1 MLSRAFPH
9 VGWICWLRRTGQARS
24 PITRATL
31 RVGDGNYKK
40 PFVVT
45 SEDDLER
52 IVLEIA
58 CAMTPVHPGKSI
70 GIVPDLA
77 DRHINCQRKAFRSDA
92 ASGQIPSGC
101 VIEFPSRFRVEF
113 KS

>member
-1 MLSRAFPH
+1 
-9 VGWICWLRRTGQARS
+9 VGY
-24 PITRATL
+24 
-31 RVGDGNYKK
+31 GNYEE
-40 PFVVT
+40 PFVVS
-45 SEDDLER
+45 SENDLER

-58 CAMTPVHPGKSI
+58 CAVTPVHPGKSI

-101 VIEFPSRFRVEF
+101 FVKFPSRFRVEF
-113 KS
+113 KA